1 MLVLLYSDSAPAIW
15 SDFFCNIFI
24 FLLTFFFILV
34 ISLFRNLL
42 MFLSWAR
49 VSHFSSKEFHSYT
62 PSFIFCSLEQLLNW
76 RRNLHEI
83 IHIKRQGFLVG
94 KTTVESISSAKFI
107 AMYAWSHMH
116 DGYLIDWIIHQNAP
130 WRKHWKGALNWVQ
143 RLTHWHE
150 FQVTCPYPVW

>member
-24 FLLTFFFILV
+24 FLLTFFFYFGYLTFQESSDVFILNQSFSFFIKG
-34 ISLFRNLL
+34 ISFLYTLFHLL
-42 MFLSWAR
+42 FIRTAAKLEKESSWNNTYQ
-49 VSHFSSKEFHSYT
+49 KT
-62 PSFIFCSLEQLLNW
+62 
-76 RRNLHEI
+76 
-83 IHIKRQGFLVG
+83 GFFVG

-143 RLTHWHE
+143 CLTHWHE